1 MKKYISILI
10 LSLIMVGCT
19 NSSNQKDYSNKEISS
34 NTESDEIDLSKKE
47 EHAENIK
54 ENEENDENK
63 IKSLENEN
71 KDKDTK
77 EDSSDDKKVEIDVKK
92 SDDDDKEDKDKKVKD
107 EDKKDK
113 KYKEDSKDKKS
124 KEEKNEEES
133 SKVSKNDYF
142 YLPASALV
150 RVNEDGEMVD
160 DQGNTK
166 PEERNKFYEYVKYTN
181 NILVESNISSP
192 QAKIIKVTGKEKT
205 TLFEFPKGEDFR
217 PLGMIGDKIYGFH
230 TYTKYNDELGIDEMD
245 SDKSAIGAVDL
256 AKGKV
261 FDYQATIGIS
271 TGTVALIQGE
281 IQFTSSAGKD
291 SKDIY
296 DYDLYKLD
304 LNKDYDQKAELIEKD
319 FGLQYLFGQKN
330 FENGKAKWNIRR
342 ADNENIYVD
351 GKKFPFLW
359 AEMGA
364 QEFIG
369 NNIFYFTGVDS
380 KADGPLDPFLSH
392 LKIIDID
399 SQKEIF
405 NQDIRGLKLFDGK
418 LYYLNKDKEVES
430 LDLDL

>member
-34 NTESDEIDLSKKE
+34 NTKNGEIDLSKKE

-71 KDKDTK
+71 KDKDSK

-113 KYKEDSKDKKS
+113 EDNKEKKS
-124 KEEKNEEES
+124 KEEKNEEDS

-192 QAKIIKVTGKEKT
+192 QAKIIKVTSKEKT

-217 PLGMIGDKIYGFH
+217 PIGMIEDKIYGFH
-230 TYTKYNDELGIDEMD
+230 TYTNYNDELGVDEIDP
-245 SDKSAIGAVDL
+245 DKSAIGAVDL

-261 FDYQATIGIS
+261 FDYQATVGLS

-281 IQFTSSAGKD
+281 LQFTSSDGKD

-351 GKKFPFLW
+351 DKKFPFLW

-380 KADGPLDPFLSH
+380 KTDGPLDPFLSH
-392 LKIIDID
+392 LKIINID

-405 NQDIRGLKLFDGK
+405 DQDIRGLKLFDGK
-418 LYYLNKDKEVES
+418 LYYLNKDKEVKS

>member
-63 IKSLENEN
+63 IKSLENED

-77 EDSSDDKKVEIDVKK
+77 EDSSYDKKVEIDVKK
-92 SDDDDKEDKDKKVKD
+92 SDDDDEEDDAKKEKKVKE

-113 KYKEDSKDKKS
+113 KDKED
-124 KEEKNEEES
+124 KEEKNEKKS

-150 RVNEDGEMVD
+150 RVNENGEMVD
-160 DQGNTK
+160 VEGNTK
-166 PEERNKFYEYVKYTN
+166 PEERNKFYDYVKYTN

-192 QAKIIKVTGKEKT
+192 KAKIIKVTGKEKT

-230 TYTKYNDELGIDEMD
+230 TYTSYNEEQGIDEMD
-245 SDKSAIGAVDL
+245 SDKSAIGVVDL

-261 FDYQATIGIS
+261 FDYQATVGIA
-271 TGTVALIQGE
+271 TGTIALIQGE
-281 IQFTSSAGKD
+281 IQYTSNTDKD
-291 SKDIY
+291 SEDIY
-296 DYDLYKLD
+296 NYDLYKLD
-304 LNKDYDQKAELIEKD
+304 LNKGYDQKAELIEKD

-330 FENGKAKWNIRR
+330 FENGKASWHIRR
-342 ADNENIYVD
+342 ADNDNIYVD

-359 AEMGA
+359 AEMGS

-369 NNIFYFTGVDS
+369 NNIFYFTGVDA
-380 KADGPLDPFLSH
+380 KGDGPLDPFLSH

-418 LYYLNKDKEVES
+418 LYYLNKDKEVKS

>member
-63 IKSLENEN
+63 IKSLENED

-77 EDSSDDKKVEIDVKK
+77 EDSSYDKKVEIDVKK
-92 SDDDDKEDKDKKVKD
+92 SDDDDEEDDAKKEKKVKE

-113 KYKEDSKDKKS
+113 KDKED
-124 KEEKNEEES
+124 KEEKNEEKS

-150 RVNEDGEMVD
+150 RVNENGEMVD
-160 DQGNTK
+160 VDGNTK
-166 PEERNKFYEYVKYTN
+166 PEERNKFYDYVKYTN

-192 QAKIIKVTGKEKT
+192 KAKIIKVVGKEKT

-230 TYTKYNDELGIDEMD
+230 TYTSYNEEQGIDEMD
-245 SDKSAIGAVDL
+245 SDKSAIRVVDL

-261 FDYQATIGIS
+261 FDYQATVGIA
-271 TGTVALIQGE
+271 TGTIALIQGE
-281 IQFTSSAGKD
+281 IQYTSNTDKD
-291 SKDIY
+291 SEDIY
-296 DYDLYKLD
+296 NYDLYKLD
-304 LNKDYDQKAELIEKD
+304 LNKGYDQKAELIEKD

-330 FENGKAKWNIRR
+330 FENGKASWHIRR
-342 ADNENIYVD
+342 ADNDNIYVD
-351 GKKFPFLW
+351 DKKFPFLW
-359 AEMGA
+359 AEMGS

-369 NNIFYFTGVDS
+369 NNIFYFTGVDA
-380 KADGPLDPFLSH
+380 KGDGPLDPFLSH

-418 LYYLNKDKEVES
+418 LYYLNKDKEVKS

>member
-54 ENEENDENK
+54 ENEENGENK

-92 SDDDDKEDKDKKVKD
+92 SDNDGKEDKDKKVKD
-107 EDKKDK
+107 EDKKD
-113 KYKEDSKDKKS
+113 KEDSKDKKS

-217 PLGMIGDKIYGFH
+217 PLGMIGDKIYGLH
-230 TYTKYNDELGIDEMD
+230 TYTNYNDELGIDEMD
-245 SDKSAIGAVDL
+245 YDKSAIGLVDL

-261 FDYQATIGIS
+261 FDYQATVGIS

-291 SKDIY
+291 SEDIY

-304 LNKDYDQKAELIEKD
+304 LNKGYDQNAELIEKD

-330 FENGKAKWNIRR
+330 FENGKANWNIRR

-359 AEMGA
+359 AEMGS

-369 NNIFYFTGVDS
+369 NNIFYFTGVDA
-380 KADGPLDPFLSH
+380 KGDGPLDPFLSH
-392 LKIIDID
+392 LKIIDIY

-418 LYYLNKDKEVES
+418 LYYLNKDKEVKSLE
-430 LDLDL
+430 LDL

>member
-63 IKSLENEN
+63 IKSLENED

-92 SDDDDKEDKDKKVKD
+92 SDDDDEIDKENKVKE

-113 KYKEDSKDKKS
+113 KDKED
-124 KEEKNEEES
+124 KEEKNEKKS

-150 RVNEDGEMVD
+150 RVNENGEMVD
-160 DQGNTK
+160 VEGNTK
-166 PEERNKFYEYVKYTN
+166 PEERNKFYDYVKYTN

-192 QAKIIKVTGKEKT
+192 KAKIIKVTGKEKT
-205 TLFEFPKGEDFR
+205 TLFEFPKGEGFR

-230 TYTKYNDELGIDEMD
+230 TYTSYNEEQGIDEMD
-245 SDKSAIGAVDL
+245 SDKSAIGVVDL

-261 FDYQATIGIS
+261 FDYQATVGIS

-281 IQFTSSAGKD
+281 IQYTSNTDKD
-291 SKDIY
+291 SEDIY
-296 DYDLYKLD
+296 NYDLYKLD
-304 LNKDYDQKAELIEKD
+304 LNKGYDQKAELIEKD

-330 FENGKAKWNIRR
+330 FENGKASWHIRR
-342 ADNENIYVD
+342 ADNDNIYVD

-359 AEMGA
+359 AEMGS

-369 NNIFYFTGVDS
+369 NNIFYFTGVDA
-380 KADGPLDPFLSH
+380 KGDGPIDPFLSH

-418 LYYLNKDKEVES
+418 LYYLNKDKEVKS

>member
-19 NSSNQKDYSNKEISS
+19 NSTNQKDYSNKEISS
-34 NTESDEIDLSKKE
+34 NTTKDEIDLSKKE

-92 SDDDDKEDKDKKVKD
+92 SDDDDEEDKEKKVKE

-113 KYKEDSKDKKS
+113 EDNKDKKS
-124 KEEKNEEES
+124 KEEKNEEKS

-142 YLPASALV
+142 YLPASTLV

-230 TYTKYNDELGIDEMD
+230 TYTNYNDELGIDEMD
-245 SDKSAIGAVDL
+245 SDKSAIGVVDL

-261 FDYQATIGIS
+261 FDYQATVGIS

-281 IQFTSSAGKD
+281 IQFTSSDGKD
-291 SKDIY
+291 TKDIY

-351 GKKFPFLW
+351 DKKFPFFW

-380 KADGPLDPFLSH
+380 KGDRPLDPFLSH
-392 LKIIDID
+392 LKIINID

-405 NQDIRGLKLFDGK
+405 DQDIRGLKLFDGK
-418 LYYLNKDKEVES
+418 LYYLNKDKEVKS

>member
-92 SDDDDKEDKDKKVKD
+92 SEDDDEEDDAKKEKKVKE

-113 KYKEDSKDKKS
+113 KDKED
-124 KEEKNEEES
+124 KEEKNEKKS

-150 RVNEDGEMVD
+150 RVNENGEMVD
-160 DQGNTK
+160 VEGNTK
-166 PEERNKFYEYVKYTN
+166 PEERNKFYDYVKYTN

-192 QAKIIKVTGKEKT
+192 KAKIIKVTGKEKT

-230 TYTKYNDELGIDEMD
+230 TYTSYNEEQGIDEMD
-245 SDKSAIGAVDL
+245 SDKSAIGVVDL

-261 FDYQATIGIS
+261 FDYQATVGIS

-281 IQFTSSAGKD
+281 IQYTSNNDKD
-291 SKDIY
+291 SEDIY
-296 DYDLYKLD
+296 NYDLYKLD
-304 LNKDYDQKAELIEKD
+304 LNKGYDQKAELIEKN

-330 FENGKAKWNIRR
+330 FENGKASWHIRR
-342 ADNENIYVD
+342 ADNDNIYVD

-359 AEMGA
+359 AEMGS

-369 NNIFYFTGVDS
+369 NNIFYFTGVDA
-380 KADGPLDPFLSH
+380 KGDGPIDPFLSH

-418 LYYLNKDKEVES
+418 LYYLNKDKEVKS

>member
-19 NSSNQKDYSNKEISS
+19 NSTDQKDYSNKEISS
-34 NTESDEIDLSKKE
+34 NTANEEIDLSKKE

-63 IKSLENEN
+63 IKSLENES

-92 SDDDDKEDKDKKVKD
+92 SDDDDKEDKDK
-107 EDKKDK
+107 EDN
-113 KYKEDSKDKKS
+113 KEKKS
-124 KEEKNEEES
+124 KEEKNEKES

-142 YLPASALV
+142 YFPGSALV

-166 PEERNKFYEYVKYTN
+166 PEERNKFYDYVKYTN

-192 QAKIIKVTGKEKT
+192 QAKIIKVIGKEKT

-217 PLGMIGDKIYGFH
+217 PIGMIDDKIYGFH
-230 TYTKYNDELGIDEMD
+230 TYTNYNDELGVDEMD
-245 SDKSAIGAVDL
+245 SDKSAIGVVDL

-261 FDYQATIGIS
+261 FDYQATVGIS

-281 IQFTSSAGKD
+281 IQFTSSDGKD
-291 SKDIY
+291 TKDIY

-304 LNKDYDQKAELIEKD
+304 LNKDYDQNAELIEKD

-330 FENGKAKWNIRR
+330 FENGKANWNIRR

-380 KADGPLDPFLSH
+380 NGDGPLDPFLSH

-418 LYYLNKDKEVES
+418 LYYLNKDKEVKS

>member
-34 NTESDEIDLSKKE
+34 NTKNGEIDLSKKE

-71 KDKDTK
+71 KDKDSK

-113 KYKEDSKDKKS
+113 EDNKEKKS
-124 KEEKNEEES
+124 KEEKNEEDS

-192 QAKIIKVTGKEKT
+192 QAKIIKVTSKEKT

-217 PLGMIGDKIYGFH
+217 PIGMIEDKIYGFH
-230 TYTKYNDELGIDEMD
+230 TYTNYNDELGVDEIDP
-245 SDKSAIGAVDL
+245 DKSAIGAVDL

-261 FDYQATIGIS
+261 FDYQATVGLS

-281 IQFTSSAGKD
+281 LQFTSSDGKD

-351 GKKFPFLW
+351 DKKIPIFVGRNGSSRIYWQQYFLLYRSWFQGRWPTWSFP
-359 AEMGA
+359 
-364 QEFIG
+364 
-369 NNIFYFTGVDS
+369 
-380 KADGPLDPFLSH
+380 
-392 LKIIDID
+392 
-399 SQKEIF
+399 
-405 NQDIRGLKLFDGK
+405 
-418 LYYLNKDKEVES
+418 
-430 LDLDL
+430 

>member
-34 NTESDEIDLSKKE
+34 NTKNGEIDLSKKE

-71 KDKDTK
+71 KDKDSK
-77 EDSSDDKKVEIDVKK
+77 EDSSNDKKVEIDVKK

-113 KYKEDSKDKKS
+113 EDIKDKKS
-124 KEEKNEEES
+124 KEEKNKEES

-150 RVNEDGEMVD
+150 RVNENGEMVD

-166 PEERNKFYEYVKYTN
+166 PEEKNKFYDYVKYTN

-217 PLGMIGDKIYGFH
+217 PIGMIEDKIYGFH
-230 TYTKYNDELGIDEMD
+230 TYTNYNDELGVDEIDP
-245 SDKSAIGAVDL
+245 DKSAIGAVDL

-261 FDYQATIGIS
+261 FDYQATVGLS

-281 IQFTSSAGKD
+281 LQFTSSDGKD
-291 SKDIY
+291 TKDIY

-304 LNKDYDQKAELIEKD
+304 LNKSYDQKAELIEKD

-330 FENGKAKWNIRR
+330 FENGKANWNIRR

-380 KADGPLDPFLSH
+380 KGDGPLDPFLSH
-392 LKIIDID
+392 LKIINID

-405 NQDIRGLKLFDGK
+405 DQDIRGLKLFDGK
-418 LYYLNKDKEVES
+418 LYYLNKDKEVKS

>member
-34 NTESDEIDLSKKE
+34 NTANDEIDLSKKE

-63 IKSLENEN
+63 IKSLENES

-92 SDDDDKEDKDKKVKD
+92 SDDDDKEDKDK
-107 EDKKDK
+107 EDN
-113 KYKEDSKDKKS
+113 KEKKS
-124 KEEKNEEES
+124 KEEKNEKES

-142 YLPASALV
+142 YLPGSALV

-166 PEERNKFYEYVKYTN
+166 PEERNKFYDYVKYTN

-217 PLGMIGDKIYGFH
+217 PIGMIEDKIYGFH
-230 TYTKYNDELGIDEMD
+230 TYTNYNEEQGIDEID
-245 SDKSAIGAVDL
+245 SDKSAIGVVDL
-256 AKGKV
+256 AKSKV
-261 FDYQATIGIS
+261 FDYQATVGIS

-281 IQFTSSAGKD
+281 IQFTSSANKD

-304 LNKDYDQKAELIEKD
+304 LNKSYDQKAELIEKD

-330 FENGKAKWNIRR
+330 FENGKANWNIRR

>member
-19 NSSNQKDYSNKEISS
+19 NSTNQKDYSNNEISS
-34 NTESDEIDLSKKE
+34 KTANDEIDLSKKE
-47 EHAENIK
+47 EYAENIK

-107 EDKKDK
+107 EYKKDK
-113 KYKEDSKDKKS
+113 EDKEDNKEKKS
-124 KEEKNEEES
+124 KEEKNEKES

-142 YLPASALV
+142 YLPGSALV

-166 PEERNKFYEYVKYTN
+166 PEERNKFYDYVKYTN

-192 QAKIIKVTGKEKT
+192 QAKIIKVIGKEKT
-205 TLFEFPKGEDFR
+205 ILFEFPKGEDFR
-217 PLGMIGDKIYGFH
+217 PIGMIEDKIYGFH
-230 TYTKYNDELGIDEMD
+230 TYTNYNDELGIDEMD
-245 SDKSAIGAVDL
+245 SDKSAIGVVDL

-261 FDYQATIGIS
+261 FDYQATVGIS
-271 TGTVALIQGE
+271 TGTIALIQGE
-281 IQFTSSAGKD
+281 IQYTSNTDKD
-291 SKDIY
+291 SEDIY
-296 DYDLYKLD
+296 NYDLYKLD
-304 LNKDYDQKAELIEKD
+304 LNKGYDQKAELIEKNFD
-319 FGLQYLFGQKN
+319 LQYLFGQKN
-330 FENGKAKWNIRR
+330 FENGKANWNIRR
-342 ADNENIYVD
+342 ADNDNIYVD

-418 LYYLNKDKEVES
+418 LYYLNKDKEVKS

>member
-1 MKKYISILI
+1 MRKCISLLF

-34 NTESDEIDLSKKE
+34 KTESAEIDLSKKE

-54 ENEENDENK
+54 ENEENEENK
-63 IKSLENEN
+63 IKSLENES

-92 SDDDDKEDKDKKVKD
+92 SDDDDKDGKDNKVKD

-113 KYKEDSKDKKS
+113 EDNKDNKS
-124 KEEKNEEES
+124 KEEKNKEES

-142 YLPASALV
+142 YLPAPALV

-166 PEERNKFYEYVKYTN
+166 PEERNKFYDYVKYTN

-217 PLGMIGDKIYGFH
+217 PIGMIDDKIYGFH
-230 TYTKYNDELGIDEMD
+230 TYTNYNEELGIDEMD
-245 SDKSAIGAVDL
+245 SDKSAIGLVDL

-261 FDYQATIGIS
+261 FDYQATIGIT

-281 IQFTSSAGKD
+281 IQFTSNVNKD

-330 FENGKAKWNIRR
+330 FENGKANWNIRR

-351 GKKFPFLW
+351 GKIFPFLW
-359 AEMGA
+359 AEMGS

-418 LYYLNKDKEVES
+418 LYYLNKDKEVKS

>member
-63 IKSLENEN
+63 IKSLENED

-92 SDDDDKEDKDKKVKD
+92 SEDDDEEDDAKKEKKVKE

-113 KYKEDSKDKKS
+113 KDKED
-124 KEEKNEEES
+124 KEEKNEKKS

-150 RVNEDGEMVD
+150 RVNENGEMVD
-160 DQGNTK
+160 VEGNTK
-166 PEERNKFYEYVKYTN
+166 PEERNKFYDYVKYTN

-192 QAKIIKVTGKEKT
+192 KAKIIKVTGKEKT

-230 TYTKYNDELGIDEMD
+230 TYTSYNEEQGIDEMD
-245 SDKSAIGAVDL
+245 SDKSAIGVVDL

-261 FDYQATIGIS
+261 FDYQATVGIS

-281 IQFTSSAGKD
+281 IQYTSNTDKD
-291 SKDIY
+291 SEDIY
-296 DYDLYKLD
+296 NYDLYKLD
-304 LNKDYDQKAELIEKD
+304 LNKGYDQKAELIEKD

-330 FENGKAKWNIRR
+330 FENGKASWHIRR
-342 ADNENIYVD
+342 ADNDNIYVD

-359 AEMGA
+359 AEMGS

-369 NNIFYFTGVDS
+369 NNIFYFTGVDA
-380 KADGPLDPFLSH
+380 KGDGPLDPFLSH

-418 LYYLNKDKEVES
+418 LYYLNKDKEVKS
-430 LDLDL
+430 LDFDL

>member
-1 MKKYISILI
+1 MRKSISLLF

-34 NTESDEIDLSKKE
+34 NTSNEEIDLSKKE

-113 KYKEDSKDKKS
+113 KDIIDKKS
-124 KEEKNEEES
+124 KEEKNEEDS

-192 QAKIIKVTGKEKT
+192 KAKIIKVTGKEKT
-205 TLFEFPKGEDFR
+205 TLFVFPKGEDFR

-230 TYTKYNDELGIDEMD
+230 TYTSYNEEQGIDEMD
-245 SDKSAIGAVDL
+245 SDKSAIGVVDL

-261 FDYQATIGIS
+261 FDYQATVGIS

-281 IQFTSSAGKD
+281 IQFTSNANKD

-296 DYDLYKLD
+296 DYNLYKLD
-304 LNKDYDQKAELIEKD
+304 LNKGYDQKAELIEKD

-330 FENGKAKWNIRR
+330 FENDKANWNIRR

-351 GKKFPFLW
+351 DKKFPFLW
-359 AEMGA
+359 AEMGS

-380 KADGPLDPFLSH
+380 KEDGPLDPFLSH

-418 LYYLNKDKEVES
+418 LYYLNKDKEVKS

>member
-19 NSSNQKDYSNKEISS
+19 NSSNQKDYSNNEISS
-34 NTESDEIDLSKKE
+34 KTANDEIDLSKKE

-63 IKSLENEN
+63 IKSFENEK

-77 EDSSDDKKVEIDVKK
+77 EDSSEDKKVEIDVKK
-92 SDDDDKEDKDKKVKD
+92 SDDDDKEDKYKKVKD
-107 EDKKDK
+107 EDN
-113 KYKEDSKDKKS
+113 KDKKS
-124 KEEKNEEES
+124 KEEKNEKES

-150 RVNEDGEMVD
+150 RLNEDGEMVD
-160 DQGNTK
+160 VEGNTK
-166 PEERNKFYEYVKYTN
+166 PEERNKFYDYVKYTN

-192 QAKIIKVTGKEKT
+192 KAKIIKVTGKEKT

-230 TYTKYNDELGIDEMD
+230 TYTSYNEEQGIDEMD
-245 SDKSAIGAVDL
+245 SDKSAIGVVDL

-261 FDYQATIGIS
+261 FDYQATVGIA
-271 TGTVALIQGE
+271 TGTIALIQGE
-281 IQFTSSAGKD
+281 IQYTSNTDKD
-291 SKDIY
+291 SEDIY
-296 DYDLYKLD
+296 NYDLYKLD
-304 LNKDYDQKAELIEKD
+304 LNKGYDQKAELIEKD

-330 FENGKAKWNIRR
+330 FENGKASWHIRR
-342 ADNENIYVD
+342 ADNDNIYVD

-359 AEMGA
+359 AEMGS

-369 NNIFYFTGVDS
+369 NNIFYFTGVDA
-380 KADGPLDPFLSH
+380 KGDGPLDHFLSH

-418 LYYLNKDKEVES
+418 LYYLNKDKEVKS

>member
-92 SDDDDKEDKDKKVKD
+92 SEDDDEEDDAKKEKKVKE

-113 KYKEDSKDKKS
+113 KDKED
-124 KEEKNEEES
+124 KEEKNEKKS

-150 RVNEDGEMVD
+150 RVNENGEMVD
-160 DQGNTK
+160 VEGNTK
-166 PEERNKFYEYVKYTN
+166 PEERNKFYDYVKYTN

-192 QAKIIKVTGKEKT
+192 KAKIIKVTGKEKT

-230 TYTKYNDELGIDEMD
+230 TYTSYNEEQGIDEMD
-245 SDKSAIGAVDL
+245 SDKSAIGVVDL

-261 FDYQATIGIS
+261 FDYQATVGIA
-271 TGTVALIQGE
+271 TGTIALIQGE
-281 IQFTSSAGKD
+281 IQYTSNTDKD
-291 SKDIY
+291 SEDIY
-296 DYDLYKLD
+296 NYDLYKLD
-304 LNKDYDQKAELIEKD
+304 LNKGYDQKEELIEKD

-330 FENGKAKWNIRR
+330 FENGKASWHIRR
-342 ADNENIYVD
+342 ADNDNIYVD

-359 AEMGA
+359 AEMGS

-369 NNIFYFTGVDS
+369 NNIFYFTGVDA
-380 KADGPLDPFLSH
+380 KGDGPLDPFLSH

-418 LYYLNKDKEVES
+418 LYYLNKDKEVKS